1 MRTAAIVPA
10 AGRGDR
16 LGPGVPKA
24 LRPLGG
30 APLLVHAV
38 RSLAQAPSVD
48 LVVVAAPVDE
58 VAGVERLLADFEWSA
73 EVTVVAG
80 GADRRQSVAHG
91 LAALPADVEIVLV
104 HDAARPLAPSELA
117 EAVVGTVRARADACV
132 PVVPLIDTV
141 KEVRGDTVVRTL
153 DRSQLRAVQTP
164 QGFRRAVLAKAHA
177 WAGTADPAEVAT
189 ITDDAALV
197 ERVGG
202 CVVTVPGAP
211 EAFKI
216 TQPTDL
222 LLAEALLAR
231 RRADGVRA

>member
-38 RSLAQAPSVD
+38 RALAQAPSVE
-48 LVVVAAPVDE
+48 LVVVAAPVDD
-58 VAGVERLLADFEWSA
+58 VHTVERLLADFEWGA
-73 EVTVVAG
+73 EVVVVAG
-80 GADRRQSVAHG
+80 GVDRRQSVAHG

-117 EAVVGTVRARADACV
+117 EAVAVTVRTRADACI
-132 PVVPLIDTV
+132 PVVPLVDTV
-141 KEVRGDTVVRTL
+141 KQVVGDQVVRTL

-164 QGFRRAVLAKAHA
+164 QGFRRSVLAKAHA
-177 WAGTADPAEVAT
+177 WAATADPAEVAT
-189 ITDDAALV
+189 ITDDASLV
-197 ERVGG
+197 ERIGG
-202 CVVTVPGAP
+202 CVVTIPGAP
-211 EAFKI
+211 EAFKV
-216 TQPTDL
+216 TQPSDL
-222 LLAEALLAR
+222 LLGEAFLAR
-231 RRADGVRA
+231 RRADGARA